1 MSSFLI
7 TIISWIAKFTLKLI
21 LLRKFCEMSSYDW
34 KSRVSKIFVT
44 FNFLVKFKLNKQRG
58 CTLYNVHKRKN
69 VVCIYRVYVQFEYSD
84 LTPIKM

>member
-21 LLRKFCEMSSYDW
+21 ILRKFCEMSSYDW

-58 CTLYNVHKRKN
+58 CTLYNVHIKGRML
-69 VVCIYRVYVQFEYSD
+69 YVYTEFMYN
-84 LTPIKM
+84 LNTATWPL